1 MSFVEIA
8 LQYLTP
14 YISTWESEV
23 KCETF
28 AMTVVLTFKLNW
40 NYKLQTGGK
49 KNIRC
54 TWMGHSKLYNG
65 GGKFLTCK
73 GATSHGTNCLPFAGN
88 YM

>member
-1 MSFVEIA
+1 MIIIIKLSFVEIA

-49 KNIRC
+49 KILDVRGWGIVSY
-54 TWMGHSKLYNG
+54 TTVAVS
-65 GGKFLTCK
+65 F
-73 GATSHGTNCLPFAGN
+73 
-88 YM
+88 